1 MRLVLGT
8 AQFGLDYGVSNSGGR
23 TPLAE
28 VESILEFAAA
38 NNVDTLD
45 TAAAYGD
52 AEDVLARAGAQD
64 RGFRI
69 ISKTARLTAGVDAV
83 IGRALLSVKKLGR
96 PLDALMVHSAGDLA
110 LPDGDRL
117 WDALLRLESDG
128 AIARVGVSFYAR
140 DPILDIVEKYRPELA
155 QLPASIVDQR
165 LVCDGTIAELARRG
179 VEIHV
184 RSALHQGLIFVDLGK
199 LPAKLQCKR
208 DAIGVMQGRLASAG
222 LPALDLALS
231 YLGRIA
237 DIHAVVV
244 GVTRRAELEAIV
256 TASRSAWPNVDV
268 GEFAIDD
275 PLILDPTAW

>member
-8 AQFGLDYGVSNSGGR
+8 AQFGLDYGVSNTAGR
-23 TPLAE
+23 TPFAE

-38 NNVDTLD
+38 NDVDTLD

-52 AEDVLARAGAQD
+52 AEDVLARAGARD

-69 ISKTARLTAGVDAV
+69 ISKTARFAASVDAV
-83 IGRALLSVKKLGR
+83 IERALLSVKKLGR
-96 PLDALMVHSAGDLA
+96 PLDALLVHSAGNLA
-110 LPDGDRL
+110 LPDGERL
-117 WDALLRLESDG
+117 WEALRRLESDG
-128 AIARVGVSFYAR
+128 AIARLGVSFYAR

-155 QLPASIVDQR
+155 QLSASIVDQR

-179 VEIHV
+179 VEVHV
-184 RSALHQGLIFVDLGK
+184 RSALHQGLIFVDLDK

-237 DIHAVVV
+237 DIHAVVI
-244 GVTRRAELEAIV
+244 GVTRRSELEAIV
-256 TASRSAWPNVDV
+256 TASRSAWPNADAS
-268 GEFAIDD
+268 EFAVDD

>member
-8 AQFGLDYGVSNSGGR
+8 AQFGLDYGVSNTGGR
-23 TPLAE
+23 TPFAE

-52 AEDVLARAGAQD
+52 AEEVLARAGARD

-69 ISKTARLTAGVDAV
+69 VSKTGRLTVGVDAV
-83 IGRALLSVKKLGR
+83 IERALLSVKKLGR
-96 PLDALMVHSAGDLA
+96 PLGALLVHSAGDLA
-110 LPDGDRL
+110 LPDGERL
-117 WDALLRLESDG
+117 WDALRRLQSDG
-128 AIARVGVSFYAR
+128 AIARLGVSFYAR

-165 LVCDGTIAELARRG
+165 LVSDGTIAELARRG

-184 RSALHQGLIFVDLGK
+184 RSAFHQGLIFVDLDK

-208 DAIGVMQGRLASAG
+208 DAIGAMQMRLASAG

-231 YLGRIA
+231 YLSRIA
-237 DIHAVVV
+237 DIHAVLV
-244 GVTRRAELEAIV
+244 GVTRRSELEAI
-256 TASRSAWPNVDV
+256 ASACRSAWPNVDAS
-268 GEFAIDD
+268 EFAVDD
-275 PLILDPTAW
+275 SLILDPTAW

>member
-1 MRLVLGT
+1 MRLALGT
-8 AQFGLDYGVSNSGGR
+8 AQFGLDYGVANTGGR
-23 TPLAE
+23 TPFAE

-38 NNVDTLD
+38 NDVDTLD

-69 ISKTARLTAGVDAV
+69 ISKTARFTACVDAV
-83 IGRALLSVKKLGR
+83 VERALLSVKKLGR
-96 PLDALMVHSAGDLA
+96 PLDALLVHSGGDLA
-110 LPDGDRL
+110 LPDGERL
-117 WDALLRLESDG
+117 WDALHRLERDG
-128 AIARVGVSFYAR
+128 AIARLGVSFYAR

-155 QLPASIVDQR
+155 QVPASIVDQR

-179 VEIHV
+179 VEVHV
-184 RSALHQGLIFVDLGK
+184 RSAFHQGLIFVDLDK
-199 LPAKLQCKR
+199 LPAKLHGKR

-237 DIHAVVV
+237 DIHVVVV
-244 GVTRRAELEAIV
+244 GVTRRSELEAIV
-256 TASRSAWPNVDV
+256 TASRSAWPNVDAS
-268 GEFAIDD
+268 EFAVDD

>member
-1 MRLVLGT
+1 M
-8 AQFGLDYGVSNSGGR
+8 
-23 TPLAE
+23 
-28 VESILEFAAA
+28 EFAAA
-38 NNVDTLD
+38 NDVNTLD

-69 ISKTARLTAGVDAV
+69 ISKTARLTACVDAV
-83 IGRALLSVKKLGR
+83 IERALLSVKKLGR
-96 PLDALMVHSAGDLA
+96 PLDALLVHSGGDLA
-110 LPDGDRL
+110 LPDGERL
-117 WDALLRLESDG
+117 WDALRRLESDG
-128 AIARVGVSFYAR
+128 AIARLGVSFYAR

-179 VEIHV
+179 VEVHV
-184 RSALHQGLIFVDLGK
+184 RSALHQGLIFVDLDK
-199 LPAKLQCKR
+199 LPAKLQGKR
-208 DAIGVMQGRLASAG
+208 DAIGMMQGRLASAG

-244 GVTRRAELEAIV
+244 GVTRRSELEAIV
-256 TASRSAWPNVDV
+256 TASRSAWPNLDAS
-268 GEFAIDD
+268 EFAVDD
-275 PLILDPTAW
+275 PLILDPTAR

>member
-8 AQFGLDYGVSNSGGR
+8 AQFGLDYGVANTGGR
-23 TPLAE
+23 TPFAE

-38 NNVDTLD
+38 NGIDTLD

-52 AEDVLARAGAQD
+52 AEDVLARAGVQD

-69 ISKTARLTAGVDAV
+69 VSKTARLTASVDAV
-83 IGRALLSVKKLGR
+83 IERALLSVKKLGR
-96 PLDALMVHSAGDLA
+96 PLDALLVHSAGNLA
-110 LPDGDRL
+110 LPDGERL
-117 WDALLRLESDG
+117 WDALRRLESDG
-128 AIARVGVSFYAR
+128 AIARLGVSFYAR
-140 DPILDIVEKYRPELA
+140 DPILDIVEKYRPEMA

-165 LVCDGTIAELARRG
+165 LICDGTISELARRG
-179 VEIHV
+179 VEVHV
-184 RSALHQGLIFVDLGK
+184 RSALHQGLIFVDLDK
-199 LPAKLQCKR
+199 LPVKLQGKR

-244 GVTRRAELEAIV
+244 GVTRRSELEAIV
-256 TASRSAWPNVDV
+256 TASRSAWPNVDASD
-268 GEFAIDD
+268 FAVDD